1 MVIYARAFLGENIR
15 VSCAENWA
23 HHWGCQRQTIVE
35 GIGSRAAEDR
45 ARQHRTPMI
54 NYWHHRAAAHV
65 GDIRGSCSVQ
75 RCPRPMQRSGRRRWP
90 AREGGDEGMR
100 PLAKLPGLSVWLSV
114 MSQSESAVRSRL
126 GARTSGMIL
135 LLLIDRAFF
144 LRTEN
149 MIAPAGVLSSSY

>member
-1 MVIYARAFLGENIR
+1 
-15 VSCAENWA
+15 
-23 HHWGCQRQTIVE
+23 
-35 GIGSRAAEDR
+35 
-45 ARQHRTPMI
+45 
-54 NYWHHRAAAHV
+54 
-65 GDIRGSCSVQ
+65 
-75 RCPRPMQRSGRRRWP
+75 
-90 AREGGDEGMR
+90 MR